1 ETCAD
6 VGARVVVG
14 TRRRDDEGDL
24 LREFGGQCR
33 IIDLDRPEYFSL
45 SDLTAYAQATLQLVG
60 DERPGNPYADD
71 AVAKPVARRIAELSE
86 RNFLVAGLTACT
98 HGLHDREA
106 VAPDDLSFS
115 RTVDE
120 ALCEYL
126 ERLPMV

>member
-1 ETCAD
+1 MPD
-6 VGARVVVG
+6 H
-14 TRRRDDEGDL
+14 
-24 LREFGGQCR
+24 
-33 IIDLDRPEYFSL
+33 DLDRPEYFSL

-86 RNFLVAGLTACT
+86 RNFLVAGLTART

-115 RTVDE
+115 PVRWMRRYASTWSGCRWWPVYPPRPYSRHWPSPKHRVFLRGCG
-120 ALCEYL
+120 A
-126 ERLPMV
+126 RP